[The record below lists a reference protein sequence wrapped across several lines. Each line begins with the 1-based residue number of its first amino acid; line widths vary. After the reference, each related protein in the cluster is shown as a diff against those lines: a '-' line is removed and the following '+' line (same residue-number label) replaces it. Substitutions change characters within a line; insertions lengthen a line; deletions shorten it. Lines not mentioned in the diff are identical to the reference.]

1 MVSCAVYQ
9 LIAQV
14 INLLSVI
21 CCNYNLIALVRD
33 CTILHSL
40 LITKIC
46 FPLKVSLKQFYS
58 KVYKVILNLLCAY
71 KYHAYLLTE
80 IIFLYVYVTVISM

>member
-1 MVSCAVYQ
+1 MVFCAMYQ

-33 CTILHSL
+33 CTILYFL

-46 FPLKVSLKQFYS
+46 FPLKVSLKRFYS
-58 KVYKVILNLLCAY
+58 KVYKVILNLLSAY
-71 KYHAYLLTE
+71 NYHAYLLTQ